1 MQRHRPEPGIPGG
14 TDSGHGPEWYLPVQE
29 RKAGETVRS
38 NVGIDP
44 DKDYL
49 YDPQQHDASTI
60 RCDWCG
66 HDIYNGEHFSR
77 APAPLWVREK
87 TGKDEITF
95 CADCLNE
102 ITEQFG
108 RFVVI

>member
-1 MQRHRPEPGIPGG
+1 MADITG
-14 TDSGHGPEWYLPVQE
+14 Y
-29 RKAGETVRS
+29 
-38 NVGIDP
+38 DP

-49 YDPQQHDASTI
+49 IDPQQRDAFTI

-87 TGKDEITF
+87 TGKGEITF

>member
-1 MQRHRPEPGIPGG
+1 MLRHGYKSRILSG
-14 TDSGHGPEWYLPVQE
+14 TDSGYGAEWDLPVQE

-49 YDPQQHDASTI
+49 LDPQQRDAFTI

-87 TGKDEITF
+87 NGKDEITF